1 MPNGYEATIYKVT
14 YYAQYSGKAFKK
26 FACVV
31 AEKEIASIVG
41 GSYADDQIN
50 AAMEDLNDLLEKVD
64 TDAVTN
70 YDKYQKFVDK
80 RNESALKEFE
90 QELIA
95 LTQTLKAHN
104 EVADQSTHTDWDEI
118 DALASAAEAKL
129 KKFSDSL
136 LGTIKATVDAFKE
149 QKSIFDDYYFD
160 YAW

>member
-1 MPNGYEATIYKVT
+1 MSNFILCPIFKIDLSANSGFKYFAAT
-14 YYAQYSGKAFKK
+14 
-26 FACVV
+26 V
-31 AEKEIASIVG
+31 AEKEIEAITG
-41 GSYADDQIN
+41 GTYADDKIN
-50 AAMEDLNDLLEKVD
+50 AAIDDLNALLAVID

-136 LGTIKATVDAFKE
+136 LNTIKATVDAFKE